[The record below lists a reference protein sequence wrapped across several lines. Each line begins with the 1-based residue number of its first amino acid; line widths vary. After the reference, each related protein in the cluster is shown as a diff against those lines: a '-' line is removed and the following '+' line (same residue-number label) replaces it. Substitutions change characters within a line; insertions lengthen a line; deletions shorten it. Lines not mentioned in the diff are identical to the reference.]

1 MRTAQKRILWVLF
14 GIYCGALF
22 LILFMRKGNDI
33 SLPYWEQVK
42 MNTNLVPFRTIYQ
55 SVYAIVHATNK
66 YSFLYAIINVL
77 GNLVLFIPYGFCIPR
92 LFERYRVFGKFVLLS
107 FVILLSVETL
117 QVLTLRGCFDIDDI
131 ILNLVG
137 AVLAYLIS
145 LKTKSRLYMD

>member
-1 MRTAQKRILWVLF
+1 
-14 GIYCGALF
+14 
-22 LILFMRKGNDI
+22 MRKGNDI